1 MYLFDLKN
9 VSFDSKLFY
18 SIALIILSPLL
29 YLFSDCGPL
38 IHWLWSLWCSCFF
51 CSIFHLF
58 ALYLVS
64 ERVPQ
69 NNSSGFLGTVT
80 FFLILRT
87 LFLMF
92 LLKGI
97 LFSFHGCNIHFCL
110 WRCYIET
117 FTLLR
122 LHGMAYNIQYNGKE
136 LRLHNQLK
144 CQQCHWLWPMTLSK
158 LPDFCLSIFLIKYM

>member
-1 MYLFDLKN
+1 MCLFDLKN
-9 VSFDSKLFY
+9 VFFNSKLFY
-18 SIALIILSPLL
+18 SIALIILSSLL
-29 YLFSDCGPL
+29 YLFSDCGTL

-51 CSIFHLF
+51 CSIFYLF

-69 NNSSGFLGTVT
+69 NNSFVFICTIT

-87 LFLMF
+87 LFFYVSSKKDFVLISWMQYP
-92 LLKGI
+92 LLSLKQRQMS
-97 LFSFHGCNIHFCL
+97 L
-110 WRCYIET
+110 CYIET

-122 LHGMAYNIQYNGKE
+122 LHGMVYNIQYNGKE

-144 CQQCHWLWPMTLSK
+144 CQ
-158 LPDFCLSIFLIKYM
+158 